1 MITSAADVSQ
11 LGFRGVNVPA
21 PTASHDFLV
30 RHDDLHDC
38 QFVETELPP
47 LEPGQALL
55 AVDTFG
61 LTANNVTYAVFGD
74 AMSYWSFF
82 PAPDGWGRVPV
93 WGFADVAA
101 SRTDG
106 LDEGTRVYGY
116 FPPSSH
122 LVVTPARVDGHGFMD
137 ATPHRAGLP
146 STYNAYVRT
155 DADPVYD
162 AETEAEQMLLRP
174 LFFTSWLLD
183 DFLAEEGFFGAQTAV
198 LSSASSKTALGAA
211 FLLSRRGGLN
221 VVGLTSAASV
231 DFVSGLRVYD
241 SVVAYDDV
249 ASLPDGRAVYVDMSG
264 AADVRAAVHG
274 RYGEELAHSA
284 AVGATHWTEM
294 ASPREPLPGPPP
306 TLFFAPDRVTKR
318 SADWGRSGLETRLA
332 ESWHEFVAWLSGW
345 LEVESARGPEAVER
359 VWRDVL
365 EGRAS
370 PRGGHV
376 LSLAP

>member
-1 MITSAADVSQ
+1 MPSSPHSV
-11 LGFRGVNVPA
+11 
-21 PTASHDFLV
+21 DFLV
-30 RHDDLHDC
+30 ARDDLHRC
-38 QFVETELPP
+38 RFEETPLPE

-61 LTANNVTYAVFGD
+61 LTANNITYAVFGD
-74 AMSYWSFF
+74 AMSYWNFF

-101 SRTDG
+101 TAHDR
-106 LDEGTRVYGY
+106 LPEGARVYGY

-122 LVVTPARVDGHGFMD
+122 LVVNAGRVDDHGFVD
-137 ATPHRAGLP
+137 AAPHRADLP

-155 DADPVYD
+155 DADPVYAAD
-162 AETEAEQMLLRP
+162 TEAEQMLLRP

-183 DFLAEEGFFGAQTAV
+183 DFLAEEEFFDARQAV

-211 FLLSRRGGLN
+211 FLLSRREGID
-221 VVGLTSAASV
+221 VIGLTSPSSV
-231 DFVSGLRVYD
+231 EFVSGLGVYD
-241 SVVAYDDV
+241 RVVSYEDV
-249 ASLPDGRAVYVDMSG
+249 ASLPDGRTVYVDMSG

-274 RYGEELAHSA
+274 RYGDDLAHSA

-294 ASPREPLPGPPP
+294 AAPSEPLPGPPP

-318 SADWGRSGLETRLA
+318 SRDWGRVGLEQRLA
-332 ESWHEFVAWLSGW
+332 EGWHEFVGWLSGW
-345 LEVESARGPEAVER
+345 LEVERGDGRDAVER
-359 VWRDVL
+359 AYREVL

-376 LSLAP
+376 VSLRA